1 MPAAPTTSRS
11 ARSAKRIVEAIAWS
25 RVVDALSSRAYQVL
39 LALLT
44 AFAGYALAVY
54 VRKWVQSSA
63 GSGDLSHDLTKPEE
77 KRKRTMYLLLG
88 QILFFAVLGVF
99 AVIIF
104 GIFGFETTSIA
115 AVLGACSLAVG
126 LALQGAMSD
135 VAAGVI
141 MSVTQPFYVGEY
153 VEVGPVSGRVIDY
166 NLMFTDIEQF
176 ERKTLVRVPNGK
188 FIHDTFENHSRH
200 AVRRATVR
208 VRLSNAGS
216 TQGGHNAVAE
226 SLRIMEQVLRED
238 PRVLKDHP
246 ALEPGAVVVSMDE
259 HGTIVRANAPIKT
272 EDFPAIVFDLQTKIR
287 LALEQNGI
295 ALADHHYG
303 GGPK

>member
-1 MPAAPTTSRS
+1 MPKTGRS
-11 ARSAKRIVEAIAWS
+11 ARRVVEAIAWS
-25 RVVDALSSRAYQVL
+25 RVIEALSSRAYQVL

-54 VRKWVQSSA
+54 VRKWVQAHAGYDSA
-63 GSGDLSHDLTKPEE
+63 PTKPED
-77 KRKRTMYLLLG
+77 KRRRTMYLLLG

-115 AVLGACSLAVG
+115 AVLGACSLAIG

-153 VEVGPVSGRVIDY
+153 VEVGSVSGRVIDY

-208 VRLSNAGS
+208 VRLSNSAS
-216 TQGGHNAVAE
+216 TTQGSRDAVRE
-226 SLRIMEQVLRED
+226 TLRIMEQVMQED

-246 ALEPGAVVVSMDE
+246 TLKPGAVVVSMDE
-259 HGTIVRANAPIKT
+259 HGTVVRANAPIKT
-272 EDFPAIVFDLQTKIR
+272 EDFPAIVFELHTKMR
-287 LALEQNGI
+287 LALEQSGI
-295 ALADHHYG
+295 VLADHHYG
-303 GGPK
+303 TPK

>member
-1 MPAAPTTSRS
+1 MPKTGRS
-11 ARSAKRIVEAIAWS
+11 ARRVVEAIAWS
-25 RVVDALSSRAYQVL
+25 RVIEALSSRAYQVL

-54 VRKWVQSSA
+54 VRKWVQAHAGYDSA
-63 GSGDLSHDLTKPEE
+63 PTKPED
-77 KRKRTMYLLLG
+77 KRRRTMYLLLG
-88 QILFFAVLGVF
+88 QILFFVVLGVF
-99 AVIIF
+99 AAIIF

-115 AVLGACSLAVG
+115 AVLGACSLAIG

-153 VEVGPVSGRVIDY
+153 VEVGSVSGRVIDY

-208 VRLSNAGS
+208 VRLSNSAS
-216 TQGGHNAVAE
+216 TTQGSRDAVRE
-226 SLRIMEQVLRED
+226 TLRIMEQVMQED

-246 ALEPGAVVVSMDE
+246 TLKPGAVVVSMDE
-259 HGTIVRANAPIKT
+259 HGTVVRANAPIKT
-272 EDFPAIVFDLQTKIR
+272 EDFPAIVFELHTKMR
-287 LALEQNGI
+287 LALEKSGI
-295 ALADHHYG
+295 VLADHHYG
-303 GGPK
+303 TPK